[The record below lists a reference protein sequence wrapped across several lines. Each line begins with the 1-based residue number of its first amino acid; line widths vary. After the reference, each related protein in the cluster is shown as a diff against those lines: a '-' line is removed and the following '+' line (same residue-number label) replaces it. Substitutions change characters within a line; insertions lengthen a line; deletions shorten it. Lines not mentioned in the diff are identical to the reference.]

1 MNLREA
7 YFYINENKL
16 RDFIQKRCNRVTSI
30 KFMLEDVVYCE
41 VLSSNPYCIDVLF
54 GSIKAEII
62 SRYITNEISLKDNH
76 FYFRITDIE
85 KANIKVYYSH
95 LSVSGVAWYE
105 IELAEEEE

>member
-16 RDFIQKRCNRVTSI
+16 RDFIKKRCNRITSI
-30 KFMLEDVVYCE
+30 KFMSGNTVYCE

-85 KANIKVYYSH
+85 NKIFDIY
-95 LSVSGVAWYE
+95 
-105 IELAEEEE
+105 